1 VLTLQ
6 FRPEEKKEKGKGWGV
21 QPAAGNLKFD

>member
-6 FRPEEKKEKGKGWGV
+6 FRPEEKKEKGKGVGST
-21 QPAAGNLKFD
+21 ACSRKLKI